1 MFVLIIYKQNK
12 EMKMKKK
19 NQKGSATIVIVIIL
33 ALGLIGTVSYFAWQ
47 KLTANKETVAIETD
61 QSEQT
66 EDDFI
71 SNSDIDVHDVNSSD
85 TTTTTNPIPTT
96 NTPAVT
102 NTKTGNE
109 NFPIT
114 QWGVTGYYSGTHQVS
129 YNIYSPNNLGFRS
142 DDLVGTCAAESNIGV
157 INRRT
162 GDQLMSTVGEF
173 AFDNSNSNK
182 TVAEFITQNSQTTY
196 PNKHIGQ
203 YYYFLISPQ
212 ASCFTAINHETL
224 DHQIYM
230 DIVNYFNT
238 LVAI

>member
-1 MFVLIIYKQNK
+1 
-12 EMKMKKK
+12 MKKK

-114 QWGVTGYYSGTHQVS
+114 QWGVTGYY
-129 YNIYSPNNLGFRS
+129 
-142 DDLVGTCAAESNIGV
+142 
-157 INRRT
+157 
-162 GDQLMSTVGEF
+162 
-173 AFDNSNSNK
+173 NSNLPAEYLINSSQVASFTSSSLTGACAGKSVGLIEQMNGSEVFSRVGGSTD
-182 TVAEFITQNSQTTY
+182 TVSQVFASGHT
-196 PNKHIGQ
+196 NVKKIGIK
-203 YYYFLISPQ
+203 YYVYISPQ
-212 ASCFTAINHETL
+212 QACYQTGTTTPDATYLNASDAIHQYFT
-224 DHQIYM
+224 
-230 DIVNYFNT
+230 T